1 MEGQRPR
8 IVPIGSAKPRLPKPK
23 IEPQRQKPIE
33 PVPSGPDWAWIAL
46 ALLLGFLLG
55 LALAPH
61 LSR

>member
-8 IVPIGSAKPRLPKPK
+8 IVPIGSAKPRLQRSK
-23 IEPQRQKPIE
+23 IEPPKPTE
-33 PVPSGPDWAWIAL
+33 PKPPDWALIAIAL
-46 ALLLGFLLG
+46 FVGFLLG